1 MLKKKQKKSN
11 CDNEIMSLKKLSH
24 PNIVKLYDV
33 FQDDSWIYLV
43 MEYIEGESL
52 MSKLTLFYYTIHIEY
67 IKNKQKRASNG
78 IGETYKIEILG
89 IR

>member
-1 MLKKKQKKSN
+1 
-11 CDNEIMSLKKLSH
+11 
-24 PNIVKLYDV
+24 
-33 FQDDSWIYLV
+33 

-52 MSKLTLFYYTIHIEY
+52 MSKLTLFHYTIHIEY